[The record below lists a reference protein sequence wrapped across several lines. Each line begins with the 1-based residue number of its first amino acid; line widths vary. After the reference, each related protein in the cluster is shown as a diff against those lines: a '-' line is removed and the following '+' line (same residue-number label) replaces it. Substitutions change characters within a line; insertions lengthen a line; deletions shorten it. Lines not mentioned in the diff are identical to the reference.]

1 MKFFYDKQANKPG
14 IYKIINTHNGRVYI
28 GQASQFKERWF
39 AHKSG
44 LLTGKRQNQFLLND
58 FRKCFKLL
66 GHDDFLEF
74 HVLEALPKSTKAE
87 RNIREEFYIKQY
99 YDKQDKCY
107 NFKQKSDAMPRS
119 VFSKEPD
126 ITKKLLSQK
135 SKAMWADPKHRAKL
149 KKIHS
154 DPEWIKNQSE
164 KQKKVSQDPNNG
176 NSGAAHRKKY
186 SNPKEREKLSK
197 KLKEAW
203 VRDDGSRRKKASKR
217 AKEIYEANKEKIAK
231 ARLKAKAKYYGK
243 VVSPEGN
250 VFEIYNA
257 QAFIREHAFSQM
269 FYELLNG
276 KYESYKGWKR
286 VE

>member
-1 MKFFYDKQANKPG
+1 MKKDFKGRSKSGGVYKITDQTNGMFYIGSAKCFQVRASQHLSKLKQGKHANKHLQNAFNKHG
-14 IYKIINTHNGRVYI
+14 GDVFLFEVLEVVDGTKNNRFIVEQNYINKLINEGKWEQTFNFKKKTE
-28 GQASQFKERWF
+28 QKER
-39 AHKSG
+39 
-44 LLTGKRQNQFLLND
+44 D
-58 FRKCFKLL
+58 CFSRT
-66 GHDDFLEF
+66 
-74 HVLEALPKSTKAE
+74 P
-87 RNIREEFYIKQY
+87 EE
-99 YDKQDKCY
+99 
-107 NFKQKSDAMPRS
+107 S
-119 VFSKEPD
+119 
-126 ITKKLLSQK
+126 KKLLSQK
-135 SKAMWADPKHRAKL
+135 SKAMWTDPKHRIKL

-243 VVSPEGN
+243 VVSPEGK